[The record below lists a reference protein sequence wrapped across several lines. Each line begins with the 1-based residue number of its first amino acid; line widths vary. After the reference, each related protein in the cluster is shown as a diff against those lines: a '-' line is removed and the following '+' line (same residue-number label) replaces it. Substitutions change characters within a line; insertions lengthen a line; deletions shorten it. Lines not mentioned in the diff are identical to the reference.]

1 MPRKTKASAEEKAQI
16 VEAYLRGE
24 MGLKSAAAKLSVV
37 ISTMELWIA
46 LYRAE
51 GSNAF
56 VQAKRNRCYPP
67 EVKEAATKEYLFGK
81 DSILSICQKYCI
93 RSTRSLQQ
101 WIKVYHAHGDF
112 NSRKNSG
119 GGSYMKQGRD
129 TTQEERVQIVKDCL
143 ASGKNYGEMAL
154 KVTSRYVPGRCG
166 LRRWA
171 RPVWRT
177 GAESGRR
184 IRFPG
189 LSWRKR
195 RSRSNSSS
203 TSCIWWKW
211 SVTC

>member
-1 MPRKTKASAEEKAQI
+1 MPQKSKLNAEEKVEIIRKYQQGEISLAQAAREAR
-16 VEAYLRGE
+16 VETATIYRW
-24 MGLKSAAAKLSVV
+24 
-37 ISTMELWIA
+37 STRYE
-46 LYRAE
+46 AE
-51 GSNAF
+51 GAGGFLSYQENRVYPSELKLKA
-56 VQAKRNRCYPP
+56 VQ
-67 EVKEAATKEYLFGK
+67 EYLSGSGSLREISK
-81 DSILSICQKYCI
+81 KYKLRNERQLSN
-93 RSTRSLQQ
+93 
-101 WIKVYHAHGDF
+101 WIKVYNAHGDF
-112 NSRKNSG
+112 NSVKFSG

-189 LSWRKR
+189 LSWRRR

-203 TSCIWWKW
+203 TSCIWQKW
-211 SVTC
+211 SVIC